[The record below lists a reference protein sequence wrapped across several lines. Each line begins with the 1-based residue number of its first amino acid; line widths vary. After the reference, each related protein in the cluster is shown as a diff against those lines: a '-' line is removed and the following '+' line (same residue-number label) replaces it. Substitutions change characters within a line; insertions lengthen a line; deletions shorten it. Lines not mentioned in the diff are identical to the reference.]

1 MKWGAT
7 GSPGSEKVWSGDE
20 QVRVSPGYPQLPA
33 GQGVPAHSVARCS
46 TPLWK
51 WGASVAR
58 CSPYRWNPLLLPGAA
73 RTALLSDV
81 TQSVRTSLRG
91 NCERLVVV
99 GTCGCER
106 FYGAFRPG
114 KNTVFQYTS
123 ILVRPHQNWPRRAV
137 CGGAAG
143 YCPRVR
149 CIYFTAQFITIAGR
163 SRQLLYRRRAINVKG
178 RPLSPSSARP
188 GSRGAGPLPRD
199 PAPARPPPAASSSC
213 SRCARSGR

>member
-1 MKWGAT
+1 LGRAGGCGAGGREGRGEGVT
-7 GSPGSEKVWSGDE
+7 RPLSRDVSRALPGSG
-20 QVRVSPGYPQLPA
+20 PGRPA
-33 GQGVPAHSVARCS
+33 GRHSMALLATSRCARH
-46 TPLWK
+46 LELK
-51 WGASVAR
+51 WEASVAR
-58 CSPYRWNPLLLPGAA
+58 CLPYRWNPLLLPGAA

-81 TQSVRTSLRG
+81 TQSVRTLLRG

-149 CIYFTAQFITIAGR
+149 CIYYTAQFIAIAG
-163 SRQLLYRRRAINVKG
+163 Q
-178 RPLSPSSARP
+178 ARH
-188 GSRGAGPLPRD
+188 RLI
-199 PAPARPPPAASSSC
+199 
-213 SRCARSGR
+213 